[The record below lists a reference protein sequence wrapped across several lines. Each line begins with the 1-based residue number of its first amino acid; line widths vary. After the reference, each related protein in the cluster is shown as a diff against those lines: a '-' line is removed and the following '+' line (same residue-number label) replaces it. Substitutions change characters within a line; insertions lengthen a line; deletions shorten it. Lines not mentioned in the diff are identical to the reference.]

1 MEDLIDFTNCKVDN
15 TYLYRG
21 QNGKK
26 IGINYNNH
34 IYMLKFPP
42 FKEDVENYSNSCIS
56 EYVACHIFASMG
68 FKVQETLLGKFTLEN
83 NKTKIVCACKDFTEN
98 DYILKEFAELKNSI
112 INSPANGYG
121 TDLIEV
127 LDTINEQNLY
137 PNDKLKDF
145 FWDMF
150 IADSL
155 LGNFDRHNGNWGFL
169 INRDTKEIE
178 IAPIFDCG
186 SCLYP
191 QLEDSQMKEYI
202 NKSGEINKRIYIFP
216 NSALKLNNKKIN
228 YYEFI
233 NSGKVDDC
241 NKALLRVYPKIDFRK
256 INDII
261 DNTPSISDIRKDF
274 YKTILHERYEK
285 ILTPEYQKLQKALN
299 NINDEESEED
309 EI

>member
-1 MEDLIDFTNCKVDN
+1 
-15 TYLYRG
+15 
-21 QNGKK
+21 
-26 IGINYNNH
+26 
-34 IYMLKFPP
+34 
-42 FKEDVENYSNSCIS
+42 
-56 EYVACHIFASMG
+56 
-68 FKVQETLLGKFTLEN
+68 
-83 NKTKIVCACKDFTEN
+83 
-98 DYILKEFAELKNSI
+98 
-112 INSPANGYG
+112 
-121 TDLIEV
+121 
-127 LDTINEQNLY
+127 
-137 PNDKLKDF
+137 
-145 FWDMF
+145 MF

-202 NKSGEINKRIYIFP
+202 NKPGEINKRIYIFP

-261 DNTPSISDIRKDF
+261 DNTPSIF
-274 YKTILHERYEK
+274 
-285 ILTPEYQKLQKALN
+285 
-299 NINDEESEED
+299 
-309 EI
+309 

>member
-1 MEDLIDFTNCKVDN
+1 
-15 TYLYRG
+15 
-21 QNGKK
+21 
-26 IGINYNNH
+26 
-34 IYMLKFPP
+34 
-42 FKEDVENYSNSCIS
+42 
-56 EYVACHIFASMG
+56 
-68 FKVQETLLGKFTLEN
+68 
-83 NKTKIVCACKDFTEN
+83 
-98 DYILKEFAELKNSI
+98 
-112 INSPANGYG
+112 
-121 TDLIEV
+121 
-127 LDTINEQNLY
+127 
-137 PNDKLKDF
+137 
-145 FWDMF
+145 
-150 IADSL
+150 
-155 LGNFDRHNGNWGFL
+155 
-169 INRDTKEIE
+169 
-178 IAPIFDCG
+178 
-186 SCLYP
+186 
-191 QLEDSQMKEYI
+191 MKEYI
-202 NKSGEINKRIYIFP
+202 NKPGEINKRIYIFP